1 MKRFLQTQFP
11 VLILFSA
18 TVKQRLSAESIVM
31 KISVLP
37 PTQQVFTVIVLPI
50 LQQILQMFEK
60 GYHHNDLFYSYTKV
74 PCSLFVEEP

>member
-11 VLILFSA
+11 VLILFST
-18 TVKQRLSAESIVM
+18 TVKRRLSAEYIVM

-50 LQQILQMFEK
+50 LQQISQMFEK
-60 GYHHNDLFYSYTKV
+60 GYHHNDLFYSHKSTML
-74 PCSLFVEEP
+74 PIC